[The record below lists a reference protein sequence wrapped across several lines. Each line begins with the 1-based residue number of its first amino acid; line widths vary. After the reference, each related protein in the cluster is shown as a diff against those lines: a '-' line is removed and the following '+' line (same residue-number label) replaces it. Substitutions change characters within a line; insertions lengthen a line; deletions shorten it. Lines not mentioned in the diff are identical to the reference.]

1 MKGKFCQTSKCLKYY
16 VRDCLQ
22 NFLSLFVSLLTASVV
37 KNSHMLAGIYFMFL
51 NGRPRPNLKGS
62 QYRICTSVERS
73 GK

>member
-1 MKGKFCQTSKCLKYY
+1 MSGIIYNSNT
-16 VRDCLQ
+16 
-22 NFLSLFVSLLTASVV
+22 TASVV